1 MGSYPLPRGHQIASE
16 VNLFVFYLT
25 FPFLLLLA
33 LSYFVTSRARLLSLE
48 FAFWLITYQFIFIC
62 ALGIGLVQSHVGCP
76 MPLAECYVEGYPEG
90 LDIFKLL
97 LEIVVLAW
105 VLGAVGMTAFNL
117 FSIWHTRGKDD

>member
-1 MGSYPLPRGHQIASE
+1 ML
-16 VNLFVFYLT
+16 VFFVT

-33 LSYFVTSRARLLSLE
+33 LSYLLTSRARLISLE

-76 MPLAECYVEGYPEG
+76 MPLAECYVEGYPAA

-97 LEIVVLAW
+97 LETSVVAW
-105 VLGAVGMTAFNL
+105 VLGAVGVSAFNF
-117 FSIWHTRGKDD
+117 FSIWRKRGDDD

>member
-1 MGSYPLPRGHQIASE
+1 ML
-16 VNLFVFYLT
+16 VFFVT

-33 LSYFVTSRARLLSLE
+33 LSYFVTSRARLFSLE

-62 ALGIGLVQSHVGCP
+62 ALGIGLIQSHVGCP

-97 LEIVVLAW
+97 LELVVLAW

-117 FSIWHTRGKDD
+117 FSIWHKRGKDD